1 MTDNRDHQE
10 DQPEN
15 SDKDPRKRFKRL
27 TDNNAP
33 SDSPEEGGLSSD
45 SEGKDGTTGI
55 FSTQNIGMAGWYDQ
69 NSEEENKAG
78 ISASSDG
85 GPSSGSQ
92 GDVNLGDTKPSR
104 PRRESVKPASGEI
117 PDADLTQPPNLETES
132 INMPPPVSSA
142 RRIPTAPPPIVDKD
156 GMPLPRRVTE
166 RDLGGTQVSP
176 AAFTSTTPP
185 ATGPAGGGPP
195 PLQRARKGFSNLGC
209 LFRMGILGVFSMVI
223 ILIGLS
229 SFMLIQYYNI
239 ASTLPD
245 VQDLR
250 ARASDFETTRI
261 LDRNGN
267 LLYEILD
274 PNAGRRTYV
283 ALDKISPFMVAA
295 IIATEDKGYYS
306 NPGFSPSAI
315 LRAFSQNIASGETV
329 SGASTI
335 TQQLARALLLS
346 PEEASQISYLRKV
359 KEAILAQEM
368 TRRYSKDEILEL
380 YLNEIYFGNLAYGV
394 EAAAD
399 TYFDT
404 TADRLTLSQSA
415 FLAGLPQAPSVY
427 DIYTN
432 RDVTLSRQEDVLRLM
447 LLLSEEQNCIY
458 VSNNPQKICVD
469 ITAGS
474 VAAFELDDY
483 VFAAPD
489 FFIRYP
495 HWVNYIRLL
504 LEQEY
509 DAQTIYRSGFT
520 VFTTL
525 DPGLQD
531 AAQEIVSR
539 QIAGLASN
547 SVQCGALIALRPS
560 TGEILVMV
568 GSADCYNED
577 IDGQL

>member
-10 DQPEN
+10 EQPEN
-15 SDKDPRKRFKRL
+15 SDEDPRKRFKRL
-27 TDNNAP
+27 TDDDAP
-33 SDSPEEGGLSSD
+33 TDSSEEDDFSND

-69 NSEEENKAG
+69 NSQEENKDDL
-78 ISASSDG
+78 SASSDG
-85 GPSSGSQ
+85 ESSSGSQ

-104 PRRESVKPASGEI
+104 PRRESVKSSSAEI

-132 INMPPPVSSA
+132 INMPPPVSPP
-142 RRIPTAPPPIVDKD
+142 RRIPAAPPPNVDKD

-185 ATGPAGGGPP
+185 GTGPVGGAPP
-195 PLQRARKGFSNLGC
+195 PIHKARKRFSNMGC
-209 LFRMGILGVFSMVI
+209 LLLMGILGVFSLVI

-229 SFMLIQYYNI
+229 SFVLIQYYNI

-267 LLYEILD
+267 LLYEIMD

-283 ALDKISPFMVAA
+283 ALDEISPFMVAA

-359 KEAILAQEM
+359 KEAILAEEM

-394 EAAAD
+394 EAAAE

-432 RDVTLSRQEDVLRLM
+432 RDVTLSRQEDVLRHVTNV
-447 LLLSEEQNCIY
+447 ETPRPD
-458 VSNNPQKICVD
+458 VVAVD
-469 ITAGS
+469 WHIVYNQRAS
-474 VAAFELDDY
+474 VG
-483 VFAAPD
+483 
-489 FFIRYP
+489 
-495 HWVNYIRLL
+495 
-504 LEQEY
+504 LEQ
-509 DAQTIYRSGFT
+509 AQDDIGQR
-520 VFTTL
+520 
-525 DPGLQD
+525 
-531 AAQEIVSR
+531 
-539 QIAGLASN
+539 GLA
-547 SVQCGALIALRPS
+547 
-560 TGEILVMV
+560 
-568 GSADCYNED
+568 
-577 IDGQL
+577 